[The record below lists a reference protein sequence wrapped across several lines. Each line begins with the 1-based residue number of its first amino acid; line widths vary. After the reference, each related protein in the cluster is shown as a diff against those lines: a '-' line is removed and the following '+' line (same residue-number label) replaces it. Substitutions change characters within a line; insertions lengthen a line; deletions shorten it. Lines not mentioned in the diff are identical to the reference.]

1 MKAMN
6 IMKKILLTGLAV
18 LSLGLAMAPKASAQG
33 AEGHG
38 IAVKSET
45 NSFPLVIMR
54 GGGGKDGQETHG

>member
-18 LSLGLAMAPKASAQG
+18 LSLGLALVPRVNAQVT
-33 AEGHG
+33 HG
-38 IAVKSET
+38 TAIKSVT
-45 NSFPLVIMR
+45 TSTPLAITR

>member
-18 LSLGLAMAPKASAQG
+18 LSLGLAVAPRANAEIETHSKVVSSG
-33 AEGHG
+33 AT
-38 IAVKSET
+38 S
-45 NSFPLVIMR
+45 SPLAIMR

>member
-18 LSLGLAMAPKASAQG
+18 LSLGLALAPKASAQAAHGTVVSSG
-33 AEGHG
+33 AT
-38 IAVKSET
+38 S
-45 NSFPLVIMR
+45 SPLAIMR